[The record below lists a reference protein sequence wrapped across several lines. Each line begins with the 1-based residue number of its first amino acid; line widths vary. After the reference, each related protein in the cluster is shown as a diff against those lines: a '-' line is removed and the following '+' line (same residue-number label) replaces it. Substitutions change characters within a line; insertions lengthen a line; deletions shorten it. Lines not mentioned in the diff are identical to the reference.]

1 MANKHADI
9 NDQYHR
15 KHFQKI
21 LNPDHDE
28 RTKKG
33 ARYTPITEE
42 ELRIKVNEMTG
53 YSFEDI
59 QTLEKDFGWTLLD
72 ILQMHSGN
80 KEEIHTEIDKD
91 TLYRRINRLL

>member
-1 MANKHADI
+1 MTNKHADI

-33 ARYTPITEE
+33 ARYTPITKE
-42 ELRIKVNEMTG
+42 ELRIKVNEMTC

-59 QTLEKDFGWTLLD
+59 HTLEKDFGWTLLD

>member
-1 MANKHADI
+1 MTNKYADI

-21 LNPDHDE
+21 LNPDHQE
-28 RTKKG
+28 YNKKG
-33 ARYTPITEE
+33 ARYKPITEN
-42 ELRIKVNEMTG
+42 ELRVKVNEMTG
-53 YSFEDI
+53 YSFQEI
-59 QTLEKDFGWTLLD
+59 QKLEKDFGWTLLD

-80 KEEIHTEIDKD
+80 EEEIHTEIDND